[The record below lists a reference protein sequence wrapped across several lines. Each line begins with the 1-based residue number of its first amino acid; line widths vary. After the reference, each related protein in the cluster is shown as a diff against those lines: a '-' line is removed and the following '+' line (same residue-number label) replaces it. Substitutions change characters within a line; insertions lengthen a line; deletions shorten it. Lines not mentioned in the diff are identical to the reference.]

1 MREGE
6 RKFSPINS
14 LKWLKTIQG
23 IQTVTFYEV
32 GGLYFQRTGKQSR
45 KQEASMGK
53 KKKEQEREK
62 QKLIKQ
68 EGNKYRAQSWLG
80 IWGLAD

>member
-1 MREGE
+1 MKWAVSISKE
-6 RKFSPINS
+6 
-14 LKWLKTIQG
+14 LKNRA
-23 IQTVTFYEV
+23 E
-32 GGLYFQRTGKQSR
+32 SR
-45 KQEASMGK
+45 KLLWDK